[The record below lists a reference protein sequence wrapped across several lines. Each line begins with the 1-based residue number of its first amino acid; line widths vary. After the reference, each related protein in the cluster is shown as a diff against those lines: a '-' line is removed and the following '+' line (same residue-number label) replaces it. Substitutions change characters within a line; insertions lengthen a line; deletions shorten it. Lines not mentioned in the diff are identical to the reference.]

1 MAGPHRGDFLNGPA
15 MEATNTATEVAEEID
30 AWTARFARAP
40 VGQVPIDL
48 LCLTDSG
55 STGVVESASVA
66 DTVRRKGRLGKII
79 PVCPGSESPSWGVA
93 ITQALAEVSAPL
105 VIISEAR
112 AEWNRDILERL
123 LKTIDMCDLA
133 LGARPCPSRA
143 ARIARTVASMAR
155 GFFWGAGV
163 YDPLTPYKLARTEI
177 LRRFPIQS
185 SSRFAEVEFIAKA
198 NFLDAL
204 IHEEVLPVAQPWTK
218 PQYGPGA
225 RADRR
230 NLFRNPVFCHP
241 ERGGE
246 AEPSLE
252 FSSTDPESPERL
264 ADVRTPGSDG

>member
-1 MAGPHRGDFLNGPA
+1 MAGPYRGDLLNGPA
-15 MEATNTATEVAEEID
+15 MEATNTAPEVAEEID
-30 AWTARFARAP
+30 AWTARFVRTP
-40 VGQVPIDL
+40 VGQVSIDL

-55 STGVVESASVA
+55 SADVVESASVA
-66 DTVRRKGRLGKII
+66 DMVRRKGRLGKII
-79 PVCPGSESPSWGVA
+79 PVSPDSESPSWGDA
-93 ITQALAEVSAPL
+93 LTQALAEVSAPL

-123 LKTIDMCDLA
+123 LKTIDMCDMA
-133 LGARPCPSRA
+133 IGARPCP
-143 ARIARTVASMAR
+143 ARSARVARTIASMAR
-155 GFFWGAGV
+155 GIIWGAGV

-177 LRRFPIQS
+177 LRKFPIQS
-185 SSRFAEVEFIAKA
+185 SSRFAEVELIAKA

-204 IHEEVLPVAQPWTK
+204 IHEEILPVAQPWTT

-252 FSSTDPESPERL
+252 FSSADPESPERL
-264 ADVRTPGSDG
+264 ADVRKPDSDG